1 MAQKIQLLP
10 EHVANQ
16 IAAGEVIQRPASAVK
31 ELMENAVDSGA
42 THIQLIIRD
51 GGRALVQVID
61 NGSGMSD
68 LDARLAFARHATSKI
83 RNADDLW
90 AIQTMGFRGEAMAS
104 IAAVAQVELRTKLK
118 NDELGTLLEIDGSE
132 VKRLEPCACPDG
144 TSISVKNLY
153 FNVPARRNFLKS
165 NSVETRHILDEFQ
178 RIALAFPEIS
188 FGMLNNGQETYRLPA
203 GNFKQRIVSLFG
215 ATWNQRL
222 IAVKEETS
230 VVNVTGFIGK
240 PDSARKTR
248 GEQFFFINNRFVK
261 SSYLNHAVA
270 AAFHDLIPSDTF
282 PVYFI
287 RFETD
292 PKTIDINIHPTK
304 TEVKFEDERS
314 VYAILRSAIRRAIGS
329 FSLSPTLD
337 FEHEQAF
344 DIPLPGGREIKAPV
358 IQVNPDYNPF
368 SNPRPAPVQP
378 IDQIRK
384 LSQARWEDLAGPATT
399 FAPEKH
405 PAQESPEKSNPYLL
419 HGKYICTQV
428 RSGMMLIDRVR
439 AIERITFE
447 HLLSGISENH
457 RVPSQQLLFP
467 VQKEFNAPDFELI
480 MSLKPELESLG
491 FDFSTFGK
499 RSIAIN
505 GVPADVQDLDIS
517 IVIDELL
524 EQFKSSQQDVRL
536 NRSEQLAKGLA
547 KQTARYSPVQTSV
560 EGMLAIIDKLFSCS
574 NPNYSPSGNSI
585 ISLLPLSEIDARFS
599 S

>member
-1 MAQKIQLLP
+1 MAQIIKLLP

-31 ELMENAVDSGA
+31 ELMENAVDAGA

-61 NGSGMSD
+61 NGSGMND

-83 RNADDLW
+83 KDAEDLW
-90 AIQTMGFRGEAMAS
+90 AVTTMGFRGEAMAS
-104 IAAVAQVELRTKLK
+104 IAAVSQVEMRTKLK
-118 NDELGTLLEIDGSE
+118 DEELGTFLEIEGSE
-132 VKRLEPCACPDG
+132 VKRLEACACPDG

-165 NSVETRHILDEFQ
+165 NSVETRHIMDEFQ

-188 FGMLNNGQETYRLPA
+188 FGMLNNGQEVYRLPS
-203 GNFKQRIVSLFG
+203 GNFKQRIVGLFG
-215 ATWNQRL
+215 STWNQRL
-222 IAVKEETS
+222 ISVKEDTS

-240 PDSARKTR
+240 PDTARKSR

-261 SSYLNHAVA
+261 SSYLNHAIA
-270 AAFHDLIPSDTF
+270 AAFHDLIPSDTY

-314 VYAILRSAIRRAIGS
+314 VYAILRSAIRRAIGA
-329 FSLSPTLD
+329 FSLSPTLN
-337 FEHEQAF
+337 FETEQAF

-368 SNPRPAPVQP
+368 SNPRPAPVQA

-384 LSQARWEDLAGPATT
+384 LSQARWEDLAGPASTNFPEPKSISET
-399 FAPEKH
+399 F
-405 PAQESPEKSNPYLL
+405 EKSNPSLL
-419 HGKYICTQV
+419 HGKYICTQT

-439 AIERITFE
+439 ALERITFE
-447 HLLSGISENH
+447 HLMSAISEHH

-467 VQKEFNAPDFELI
+467 IQKEFNASDFELVI
-480 MSLKPELESLG
+480 SLTEELRALG
-491 FDFSTFGK
+491 FDFALFGK

-505 GVPADVQDLDIS
+505 GVPADIQDLDIS
-517 IVIDELL
+517 NVVDELL
-524 EQFKSSQQDVRL
+524 EQFKSSQQDIRL
-536 NRSEQLAKGLA
+536 NRSEQLAKA
-547 KQTARYSPVQTSV
+547 IARQSARFAPSQISS
-560 EGMLAIIDKLFSCS
+560 EQMMAMIDKLFACS
-574 NPNYSPSGNSI
+574 NPNYSPSGGTI
-585 ISLLPLSEIDARFS
+585 ISLMTLDEIATRFNS
-599 S
+599 